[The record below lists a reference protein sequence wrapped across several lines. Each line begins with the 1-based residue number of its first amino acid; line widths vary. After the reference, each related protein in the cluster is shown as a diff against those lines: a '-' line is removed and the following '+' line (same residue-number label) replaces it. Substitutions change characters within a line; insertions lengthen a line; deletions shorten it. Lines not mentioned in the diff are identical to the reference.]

1 VELWRI
7 GGRAALVYA
16 GVVAQ
21 PGQEP
26 AMPKGQQHGRE
37 KKKPKKEKSAKQ
49 PSAYASQY
57 GAQPS
62 RIVEQAPAKKQ

>member
-1 VELWRI
+1 
-7 GGRAALVYA
+7 
-16 GVVAQ
+16 
-21 PGQEP
+21 
-26 AMPKGQQHGRE
+26 MPKGQQHGRE

-62 RIVEQAPAKKQ
+62 RIVEQPPAKKQ